1 MMYSREDILKIY
13 NTGSEAVISLVQRMD
28 AQLKHKDILIEQ
40 LRDQIKLLK
49 EQENICDK
57 LGKQMELIDSEIK
70 LLERLKE

>member
-1 MMYSREDILKIY
+1 MMHSRDEILKIY

-28 AQLKHKDILIEQ
+28 AQLKNKDILIEQ

-57 LGKQMELIDSEIK
+57 LEKQMELIDSQIE
-70 LLERLKE
+70 LLGRLKE